1 MDDDFDIEGAVNE
14 VSEGLALE
22 VTSEVTDLN
31 TPFESTPKAKGD
43 EADVTDVEAKPAPA
57 ATPAAA
63 APSTPPAPPAP
74 GDLKAPAS
82 WRPEAK
88 AEFDK
93 LPPVIKDE
101 VLKREE
107 DILRGIG
114 EYRAAANFG
123 QAVDKAIAP
132 YIPALR
138 QHGLDPVRHVGEL
151 MQAHHALA
159 LGTPQQKQEMLLR
172 IAKDYKIDL
181 PSGQQPDADS
191 PYVDPEVKRLQD
203 QLSQLQSVQQQLVHQ
218 HTAAQQQ
225 QIQQIRSSLTTEL
238 NTFAADPEHAFFD
251 EVAPDMA
258 MLIQSGRAS
267 SLKQAYDLALRM
279 SPAALEKESLR
290 LAAKEAAKKQVPS
303 GVAAAKTTAAR
314 NATGV
319 NVKASGSG
327 SQGARIAA
335 ATPGLQNMEK
345 SMEAEFDR
353 IMAGG

>member
-1 MDDDFDIEGAVNE
+1 MDEDFDIDSAVSE
-14 VSEGLALE
+14 VSDGLGLE
-22 VTSEVTDLN
+22 VSSGEVDLN
-31 TPFESTPKAKGD
+31 TPYESNPPKD
-43 EADVTDVEAKPAPA
+43 EPKEEVKPAEEVKVA
-57 ATPAAA
+57 ATPTPS
-63 APSTPPAPPAP
+63 APSTPPAPGEFKVPV
-74 GDLKAPAS
+74 S

-93 LPPVIKDE
+93 LPPVVKAE
-101 VLKREE
+101 VVKREE

-114 EYRAAANFG
+114 EYKAAATFG
-123 QAVDKAIAP
+123 QAVDKVIAP
-132 YIPALR
+132 YTPLLR

-151 MQAHHALA
+151 MQAHQALA

-172 IAKDYKIDL
+172 LAKDYKIDL
-181 PSGQQPDADS
+181 PTGQSDDDS

-218 HTAAQQQ
+218 QTAAQQA
-225 QIQQIRSSLTTEL
+225 QIQQIRASLTTEL

-258 MLIQSGRAS
+258 ILIQSGRAS

-279 SPAALEKESLR
+279 SPAAFEKESLR
-290 LAAKEAAKKQVPS
+290 VAAKEASKKPAQS
-303 GVAAAKTTAAR
+303 GAVAAKTTAAR

-319 NVKASGSG
+319 NVKASGGG
-327 SQGARIAA
+327 SQGGKAA
-335 ATPGLQNMEK
+335 ATAPGLQNIDK
-345 SMEAEFDR
+345 SIEAEFDR